1 MCCCLQL
8 MWQFRFFFFLFEGG
22 EIGRYK
28 RAWWPFCDSERTLKY
43 HFDSHASQNVSG
55 LYVPINKT
63 DLNFQH
69 LAEAF
74 FILTQFSQESSFR
87 VLLLPYSSC
96 ELWRVFSHG
105 CFLGGVEG
113 FFFFPFWFVQWNA
126 SLRRGKQTSQIIRE
140 IAGWLLSLPP
150 YWRRSTCHAT
160 SPSLRHEHCLHL
172 ATNTSVSC
180 VTAWRRDLS

>member
-1 MCCCLQL
+1 MAQC
-8 MWQFRFFFFLFEGG
+8 G
-22 EIGRYK
+22 
-28 RAWWPFCDSERTLKY
+28 SETTQKY

-55 LYVPINKT
+55 LYLHINKT

-96 ELWRVFSHG
+96 ELWSIFSHG
-105 CFLGGVEG
+105 CFLEGLGFWCG
-113 FFFFPFWFVQWNA
+113 FFFFPPLPFLVCAVKCN
-126 SLRRGKQTSQIIRE
+126 LGEKRQIILS
-140 IAGWLLSLPP
+140 AKSGWLLSLPP

-160 SPSLRHEHCLHL
+160 SPSLRHEHSSHL
-172 ATNTSVSC
+172 ATNTSISC
-180 VTAWRRDLS
+180 VTAWKRDLS

>member
-1 MCCCLQL
+1 MLLLTADVTIQI
-8 MWQFRFFFFLFEGG
+8 FFFFLFEGG

-105 CFLGGVEG
+105 CFLGGGWGV
-113 FFFFPFWFVQWNA
+113 FFLPFLVCAVKCQ
-126 SLRRGKQTSQIIRE
+126 LEKGKTDKPDYQGNSRL
-140 IAGWLLSLPP
+140 AAKSPP
-150 YWRRSTCHAT
+150 VLEA
-160 SPSLRHEHCLHL
+160 
-172 ATNTSVSC
+172 
-180 VTAWRRDLS
+180 